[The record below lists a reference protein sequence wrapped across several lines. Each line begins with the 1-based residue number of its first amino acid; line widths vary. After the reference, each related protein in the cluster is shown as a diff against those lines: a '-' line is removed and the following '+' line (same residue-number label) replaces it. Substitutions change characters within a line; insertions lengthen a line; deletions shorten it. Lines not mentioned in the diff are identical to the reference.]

1 MMNTDQ
7 LLAESQ
13 GVAISIVDLL
23 ISMSVAIMLGLFIV
37 FVYRVTHRAL
47 NYERSFLVTLLM
59 MSPMV
64 ALVIMLIGSNLA
76 LSLGLVGALSII
88 RFRNVI
94 KDSRDMA
101 YLFWSI
107 VVGLGAGTYN
117 WTVVFVAS
125 IVFAAVLLTLYF
137 LEFGKAQSNDYV
149 LVISGEGD
157 QPDDGILD
165 LVKSRTENSGLR
177 TLDIH
182 ENGWELVLELRMT
195 AATSTNESELLTES
209 KAVAGVQKASLLA
222 PQLALPI

>member
-1 MMNTDQ
+1 MNPEQ

-13 GVAISIVDLL
+13 GVAISVVDLVIAL
-23 ISMSVAIMLGLFIV
+23 SVALILGLFIV
-37 FVYRVTHRAL
+37 AVYRTTHRGL

-59 MSPMV
+59 MSPIV

-107 VVGLGAGTYN
+107 TIGLGAGTYN
-117 WTVVFVAS
+117 WAVVFVAS
-125 IVFAAVLLTLYF
+125 LLFAGVLVTLYF
-137 LEFGKAQSNDYV
+137 LEFGKTRANDYV
-149 LVISGEGD
+149 LVISGEGEK
-157 QPDDGILD
+157 PSDGIME
-165 LVKSRTENSGLR
+165 LVNSRSDQAGLR
-177 TLDIH
+177 TLDLH
-182 ENGWELVLELRMT
+182 DDGWELVLVLRISSVT
-195 AATSTNESELLTES
+195 REEESELLTQL
-209 KAVAGVQKASLLA
+209 KTLAGVRKASLLA